1 MLTIWRRHTAECA
14 HRAKGRE
21 YLKCDCPL
29 WADGYVNG
37 KRTLRQSLKTRD
49 MARARKRAVLIE
61 SPDGTIYK
69 PLPDAIAAYLVNC
82 QHLNTNTQRKYRNRL
97 QKQLQPFCQRKG
109 IDAVS
114 EVTTEVLDEFRAGRQ
129 LSLTT
134 SARELET
141 LRQFLAFCEARRW
154 ISDNPAKRIKTPK
167 NIKPEPVVPYTAAE
181 VEKMLEASALI
192 GKTDYERLRARAMV
206 LLLRHTALRI
216 SDVALL
222 ERTRID
228 DGMILLHTHK
238 TGATIRLPIPN
249 ELQAALEAVPVSRG
263 TDHKTSKH
271 FFTNG
276 AASVRTAISIAER
289 CLRSVFKKSGVADAH
304 AHRFRHTMAT
314 EILTNGGTM
323 RDVADVLGISESI
336 AAKHYAK
343 WDQGRQ
349 DRIASLMHSIQLG
362 TKRAR
367 ELKVVAIR

>member
-1 MLTIWRRHTAECA
+1 MIESGAMLTIWRRHTAECP
-14 HRAKGRE
+14 HRGKGRD

-29 WADGYVNG
+29 WA
-37 KRTLRQSLKTRD
+37 
-49 MARARKRAVLIE
+49 E
-61 SPDGTIYK
+61 
-69 PLPDAIAAYLVNC
+69 PLADAIAAYLVNC
-82 QHLNTNTQRKYRNRL
+82 QHLNANTQRKYRNRL
-97 QKQLQPFCQRKG
+97 QKQLQPFCERKG

-114 EVTTEVLDEFRAGRQ
+114 ELSTEVIDEFRAGRT
-129 LSLTT
+129 LAPTT

-141 LRQFLAFCEARRW
+141 LRQFLSFCEARRW
-154 ISDNPAKRIKTPK
+154 ISDNPAKAIKTPK
-167 NIKPEPVVPYTAAE
+167 NIKPEPVVPYTTAE
-181 VEKMLEASALI
+181 VDKILEAAAQI

-222 ERTRID
+222 ERARV
-228 DGMILLHTHK
+228 DGGVILLHTHK

-249 ELQAALEAVPVSRG
+249 ELQAALEAVPAPRG
-263 TDHKTSKH
+263 STPKTSTH

-276 AASVRTAISIAER
+276 AASVRTSISVAER
-289 CLRSVFKKSGVADAH
+289 CLRAVFKKSGVADAH

-349 DRIASLMHSIQLG
+349 DRIASLMRSIQSG
-362 TKRAR
+362 TKKAR
-367 ELKVVAIR
+367 GPKVIAIG

>member
-1 MLTIWRRHTAECA
+1 MDTST
-14 HRAKGRE
+14 G
-21 YLKCDCPL
+21 
-29 WADGYVNG
+29 N
-37 KRTLRQSLKTRD
+37 TLRQSLKTRD

-61 SPDGTIYK
+61 SPGWTDLQT
-69 PLPDAIAAYLVNC
+69 PLRRDRGLPGELPTPQHQHPAEVSESPSKAATAILRA
-82 QHLNTNTQRKYRNRL
+82 
-97 QKQLQPFCQRKG
+97 KG
-109 IDAVS
+109 IDTVS

-141 LRQFLAFCEARRW
+141 HRQFLAFCEARRW
-154 ISDNPAKRIKTPK
+154 ITDNPAKRIKTPK

-192 GKTDYERLRARAMV
+192 GKTAYERLRARAMV

-249 ELQAALEAVPVSRG
+249 ELQAALEAVLVPRG
-263 TDHKTSKH
+263 ADPKTSTH

-276 AASVRTAISIAER
+276 AASVRTAISVAER
-289 CLRSVFKKSGVADAH
+289 CLRAVFKKSGVADAH

-323 RDVADVLGISESI
+323 RDVADVLGIENRSPPSI
-336 AAKHYAK
+336 TRSGIKA
-343 WDQGRQ
+343 
-349 DRIASLMHSIQLG
+349 DRIESL
-362 TKRAR
+362 T
-367 ELKVVAIR
+367 

>member
-1 MLTIWRRHTAECA
+1 M
-14 HRAKGRE
+14 
-21 YLKCDCPL
+21 
-29 WADGYVNG
+29 
-37 KRTLRQSLKTRD
+37 
-49 MARARKRAVLIE
+49 
-61 SPDGTIYK
+61 
-69 PLPDAIAAYLVNC
+69 
-82 QHLNTNTQRKYRNRL
+82 
-97 QKQLQPFCQRKG
+97 
-109 IDAVS
+109 
-114 EVTTEVLDEFRAGRQ
+114 
-129 LSLTT
+129 
-134 SARELET
+134 
-141 LRQFLAFCEARRW
+141 
-154 ISDNPAKRIKTPK
+154 
-167 NIKPEPVVPYTAAE
+167 PYTAAE

-192 GKTDYERLRARAMV
+192 GKTAYERLRARAMV

-249 ELQAALEAVPVSRG
+249 ELQAALEAVPVPRG
-263 TDHKTSKH
+263 ADPKTSTH

-276 AASVRTAISIAER
+276 AASVRTAISVAER
-289 CLRSVFKKSGVADAH
+289 CLRAVFKKSGVADAH

-349 DRIASLMHSIQLG
+349 DRIANLMQSIQLG

-367 ELKVVAIR
+367 ELKVVAMR